1 MKLVPVGAGFAERT
15 VTTSEKFFASLGRV
29 PVLADNASMW
39 SNVFT
44 DENGLSIDEKNGDR
58 LLALFKHCSFLKEP
72 VDAGSSVLAIADL
85 GVRPVLACSMA

>member
-29 PVLADNASMW
+29 PVLADKKSMW
-39 SNVFT
+39 TNVFT

-58 LLALFKHCSFLKEP
+58 LFGSFQALLFSEGACRRRIQRPGDCGSRCE
-72 VDAGSSVLAIADL
+72 AGPCL
-85 GVRPVLACSMA
+85 

>member
-29 PVLADNASMW
+29 PVLADKKSMW
-39 SNVFT
+39 TNVFT

-58 LLALFKHCSFLKEP
+58 PLCEASTNGHELHETNSPREWRWNHA
-72 VDAGSSVLAIADL
+72 AD
-85 GVRPVLACSMA
+85 